1 MRDNYVIDK
10 LFDDNLHIV
19 IIHTISITPT
29 DIVSKSNVKADV
41 NREDKISSFIT
52 YKRTYMYV
60 MM

>member
-1 MRDNYVIDK
+1 MYRIK
-10 LFDDNLHIV
+10 
-19 IIHTISITPT
+19 PT

-60 MM
+60 MMWIILLMKMCEFQ

>member
-1 MRDNYVIDK
+1 MYRIK
-10 LFDDNLHIV
+10 
-19 IIHTISITPT
+19 PT